1 MSQTSESAPPPLT
14 PGQILERMKARIAD
28 LEAQLE
34 EARSSGPERRR
45 LQDLSPDELAIEAAG
60 AAADIIKAARSQAAD
75 LRQAADADAG
85 RARDAAH
92 QALVHARAQAERMVA
107 EAEAARDSM
116 LSDARE
122 NSTAIMARVRQEADD
137 ITAQARA
144 ESDEIRQLANKE
156 SDKLIDEAQRRLQ
169 TALIAAEQSTSTANE
184 EARRIVNAAR
194 STADSLRE
202 DARKDARAAITE
214 CLAQL
219 KIQEDAMSDMLDQAA
234 GLRASMGAVLDGI
247 RTAGDAMAAES
258 ARSEAA
264 TRSYLATLAQ
274 LKSDLQ
280 SRVGPAE
287 SPD

>member
-1 MSQTSESAPPPLT
+1 MSQTSESALPPLT

-34 EARSSGPERRR
+34 EARTSGPERRR

-75 LRQAADADAG
+75 LRQAAEGDAE

-92 QALVHARAQAERMVA
+92 QALVHARTQAERITSD
-107 EAEAARDSM
+107 AEAARDSM

-122 NSTAIMARVRQEADD
+122 NSAAIMARVRQEADD
-137 ITAQARA
+137 ITSQARA

-156 SDKLIDEAQRRLQ
+156 SDRLIDEAQRRLQ
-169 TALIAAEQSTSTANE
+169 TALIAAEQSTATANE
-184 EARRIVNAAR
+184 EARRIVASAR
-194 STADSLRE
+194 STADSLRD
-202 DARKDARAAITE
+202 DARRDARTVISE
-214 CLAQL
+214 CLSQL
-219 KIQEDAMSDMLDQAA
+219 KIQEQAMADMLDQAA
-234 GLRASMGAVLDGI
+234 GLRASMSVVLDGI
-247 RTAGDAMAAES
+247 RTAGDALAAES

-264 TRSYLATLAQ
+264 TRSYLATIAQ
-274 LKSDLQ
+274 LKADLQ
-280 SRVGPAE
+280 SRIGPAE